1 MQNFD
6 QVRSSTQDAFAN
18 FEKSVETAMKSAQGQ
33 FGQTPKATKSR
44 TK

>member
-18 FEKSVETAMKSAQGQ
+18 FEKSVETAMKASQGQ
-33 FGQTPKATKSR
+33 FGQAPKAAKSR
-44 TK
+44 AK

>member
-18 FEKSVETAMKSAQGQ
+18 FEKNVENAMKSAQGQ
-33 FGQTPKATKSR
+33 FSQTPKEAKSR
-44 TK
+44 AK

>member
-18 FEKSVETAMKSAQGQ
+18 FEKSVETAMKGVQGQ
-33 FGQTPKATKSR
+33 FSQTPKAKSR
-44 TK
+44 SK